1 MTREQAYK
9 LADTEKLFDKD
20 QTNMEII
27 HRAMGIFAGAFA
39 EWVDKSWYCFDL
51 KGNVEVWTD
60 VNFDDNGKH
69 YTTPELIAEFEKID

>member
-1 MTREQAYK
+1 MTRQRAYK
-9 LADTEKLFDKD
+9 LADSENLFDKD
-20 QTNMEII
+20 ETSEDVIF
-27 HRAMGIFAGAFA
+27 RAMEIFAGAFA

-69 YTTPELIAEFEKID
+69 YTTPELIAIFEKID